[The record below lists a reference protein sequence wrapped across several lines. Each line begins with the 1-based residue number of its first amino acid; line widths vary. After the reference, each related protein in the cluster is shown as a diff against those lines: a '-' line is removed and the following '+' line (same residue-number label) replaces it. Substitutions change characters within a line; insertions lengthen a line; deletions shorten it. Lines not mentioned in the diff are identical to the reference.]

1 MVTGVCRLH
10 KWSFVRIHD
19 LLSKIRMC
27 DQVQE
32 GQLQQYFSKSRFL
45 EILWQFRGE
54 SDHYMLRGER
64 RLVEI
69 GLLWR
74 SGIGVGLKGSVGFR
88 EKKYRE
94 NGTAIWQDYAGS
106 LKEVF
111 VELPCVLRIFPGRAV
126 VKNLHANAG
135 DVRDAGL
142 IPQSGRSSAHSNI
155 LAWRIPWTEEP
166 DGLQSMGSHRI
177 GRDWSNWA
185 HTYHMFS
192 ECGDCWKWKGRGT
205 SLVVQ
210 WLKIRL
216 TVQDMWVQSPG
227 RGIKIPHAMG
237 QVSLQATTKTQ
248 CSQINKYFLEKE
260 RASLIAQLV
269 KNPPAMQETMV
280 QFLSWEG
287 PLEKG

>member
-54 SDHYMLRGER
+54 SDHYMLRCER

-94 NGTAIWQDYAGS
+94 NGTAIWGDYAGS

-135 DVRDAGL
+135 DVKRRWFD
-142 IPQSGRSSAHSNI
+142 PWVRKI
-155 LAWRIPWTEEP
+155 LCPLQYSCLENPMDRGAW
-166 DGLQSMGSHRI
+166 
-177 GRDWSNWA
+177 WA
-185 HTYHMFS
+185 TVHGVSKNRT
-192 ECGDCWKWKGRGT
+192 
-205 SLVVQ
+205 
-210 WLKIRL
+210 WLKQLSTHVPHVLR
-216 TVQDMWVQSPG
+216 MWWLLKV
-227 RGIKIPHAMG
+227 
-237 QVSLQATTKTQ
+237 
-248 CSQINKYFLEKE
+248 E
-260 RASLIAQLV
+260 R
-269 KNPPAMQETMV
+269 
-280 QFLSWEG
+280 
-287 PLEKG
+287 